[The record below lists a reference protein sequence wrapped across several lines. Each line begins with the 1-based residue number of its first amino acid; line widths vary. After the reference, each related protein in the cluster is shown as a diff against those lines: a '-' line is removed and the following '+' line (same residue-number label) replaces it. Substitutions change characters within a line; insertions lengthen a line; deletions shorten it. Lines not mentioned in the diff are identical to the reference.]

1 MSDVGI
7 SIAKANCTNE
17 PAFCNGRSNLVALLF
32 GIMKLNVM
40 DVCLN
45 FMRYIMQISFSDP
58 FCRTISRH
66 SAANPDP
73 NQRCLFSE
81 DPNNTNKICLKSNV
95 DDGFWCPTKGWSKEP
110 HSKKGVCNDNCEKE
124 NGKNMEIRI

>member
-1 MSDVGI
+1 MSKFYEI
-7 SIAKANCTNE
+7 YYAN
-17 PAFCNGRSNLVALLF
+17 
-32 GIMKLNVM
+32 I
-40 DVCLN
+40 
-45 FMRYIMQISFSDP
+45 FSDP

>member
-1 MSDVGI
+1 
-7 SIAKANCTNE
+7 
-17 PAFCNGRSNLVALLF
+17 
-32 GIMKLNVM
+32 
-40 DVCLN
+40 
-45 FMRYIMQISFSDP
+45 MQISFSDP

-73 NQRCLFSE
+73 NQKCLFSE

-124 NGKNMEIRI
+124 NGKNMENQNLGSKEIIFG

>member
-1 MSDVGI
+1 
-7 SIAKANCTNE
+7 
-17 PAFCNGRSNLVALLF
+17 
-32 GIMKLNVM
+32 
-40 DVCLN
+40 
-45 FMRYIMQISFSDP
+45 MQISFSDP

-124 NGKNMEIRI
+124 NGKTWKSGFWIEGNYNHIFLDNDQNKITFNLR